1 MKIIIVIT
9 VVETLMLTL
18 WLAYSYYRHRKSNV
32 RIALGRPGPTIDYR
46 DGSLLSPSPGH
57 GSAINRSQVQGQ
69 QDDRRLMNGSVPVSK
84 EVAASVHRALARK
97 SHQVMY
103 KKWSKDRHED

>member
-18 WLAYSYYRHRKSNV
+18 WLTYSYYQRRKSNL
-32 RIALGRPGPTIDYR
+32 RIALGRPGPTFDRR

-57 GSAINRSQVQGQ
+57 RSTINRSQVQGNRTT
-69 QDDRRLMNGSVPVSK
+69 DGS
-84 EVAASVHRALARK
+84 
-97 SHQVMY
+97 
-103 KKWSKDRHED
+103 

>member
-18 WLAYSYYRHRKSNV
+18 WLAYSYSRRRKSNL
-32 RIALGRPGPTIDYR
+32 RIALGRPGPTF
-46 DGSLLSPSPGH
+46 
-57 GSAINRSQVQGQ
+57 
-69 QDDRRLMNGSVPVSK
+69 
-84 EVAASVHRALARK
+84 VHRAFARK

-103 KKWSKDRHED
+103 KKWSKDRHEE